1 MAKRLILPI
10 LDLSSFSQ
18 LPGINFKKAAF
29 LLSRD
34 TIVEK
39 DTIAETQTLFEKSLN
54 IVLEVDKTLVHKDNL
69 ALVRIMLFNDAVL
82 ALVFFCFKLVS
93 LDYLMLKLFLNK
105 KIYL

>member
-69 ALVRIMLFNDAVL
+69 ALVHMI
-82 ALVFFCFKLVS
+82 LVFFCFKLVG
-93 LDYLMLKLFLNK
+93 LDYFMLKLFLNK